1 MLPIQAGIYWGWIH
15 QKVTNAERYFARE
28 RCINHR
34 FVASEST
41 YVTPLNWDG
50 SLEDYPL
57 HGEEQSFLTFAFYY
71 LLKCHK
77 VYALNRYPTVETAK

>member
-1 MLPIQAGIYWGWIH
+1 MLERLQLLPVLLPIQAGIYWGWIH

-41 YVTPLNWDG
+41 YVTPLNRGG
-50 SLEDYPL
+50 SLEGL
-57 HGEEQSFLTFAFYY
+57 ATSWRRTILSNFC
-71 LLKCHK
+71 LL
-77 VYALNRYPTVETAK
+77 LSP